1 MENKRLKSDADKIK
15 LKKLKEDIFNKNI
28 PVLDTIKKF
37 GFRGTG
43 DITKSLKNICY
54 MNDTCTEVSKQ
65 VRKKLGRKLEYE
77 KGENLICREWL
88 KYNDKTFNV
97 NFELRK

>member
-1 MENKRLKSDADKIK
+1 M
-15 LKKLKEDIFNKNI
+15 
-28 PVLDTIKKF
+28 
-37 GFRGTG
+37 
-43 DITKSLKNICY
+43 CY

-97 NFELRK
+97 NFKFTIDKIFNMSIIIQD